1 MLVSMAGGVHIVR
14 EEAAGWA
21 VKREGAKRAS
31 SSHKT
36 RAEALAAG
44 RRLALKS
51 GGAEVVL
58 HGSDG
63 RVRAVDTVG
72 AANLDA
78 LERGK
83 RSGSQRRAPRGD
95 GPRTTLRLP
104 QSLARIADQLAKD
117 LEVSRNDAV
126 LRLAT
131 RGAQLFAQEQKIRER
146 RERRWAAVVPG
157 IVDIDDAVFP
167 SQAEARKAIFGHA
180 EDVVEPTT

>member
-1 MLVSMAGGVHIVR
+1 MARGVHIVR
-14 EEAAGWA
+14 EEATGWA

-36 RAEALAAG
+36 QAEAVAAG

-51 GGAEVVL
+51 GGAEVVV
-58 HGSDG
+58 HRSDG
-63 RVRAVDTVG
+63 RVRDVDTVG
-72 AANLDA
+72 AAKLDA
-78 LERGK
+78 LKRGK
-83 RSGSQRRAPRGD
+83 RSEDQRKAPRGD

-104 QSLARIADQLAKD
+104 ESLARIADQLAKD

-131 RGAQLFAQEQKIRER
+131 RGARLFAQEQKIRER

-157 IVDIDDAVFP
+157 IVDIDDAKFP
-167 SQAEARKAIFGHA
+167 SQAEAQNAIFAQA
-180 EDVVEPTT
+180 EEVVEPTT